1 MNDKSKKV
9 KKKICA
15 QGEVAFGRPETT
27 DEQRLSITLNNCLAA
42 AGAMSAFSVI
52 VLRDAE
58 TGLVMANTTAPNV
71 ENFAEMLASFVATY
85 IYVKN
90 IPSEDFVD
98 IFFSYFDNFV
108 KRVEG

>member
-9 KKKICA
+9 KKKIRA
-15 QGEVAFGRPETT
+15 QEEIGLGHAETT
-27 DEQRLSITLNNCLAA
+27 VKQRLAITLENCSAA
-42 AGAMSAFSVI
+42 TNAMNAFSII

-58 TGLVMANTTAPNV
+58 TGLVTAGTTAPNV
-71 ENFAEMLASFVATY
+71 ENFAEMLASFVANY
-85 IYVKN
+85 IYVQN